1 VREWPA
7 RLVLLGHPLGHTL
20 SPRMQNAALKQAA
33 IPLAFEALDV
43 PRHALEDTLADLRR
57 ARAAGNVTIPYKE
70 DVLAACDRL
79 TDAARGVGAVN
90 TFWTAVDGA
99 MVGDNTD
106 APGFDAAARRLL
118 GAPPPDARVA
128 VLGAGG
134 GAAAVLY
141 ALEKWDVAAIRLYS
155 RSVDR
160 AQKLIA
166 RFPLL
171 PSTVAASADEAVQG
185 ATIIVNATPVGL
197 HDDAT
202 PITVDA
208 LTSLHA
214 SSAVLDLAYR
224 KGETALVRTA
234 RARGLRAQD
243 GLPMLLEQ
251 GALAF
256 ERWFSLEPDREAM
269 WRALAESR

>member
-1 VREWPA
+1 MREWPG

-33 IPLAFEALDV
+33 IPLVYEALDV
-43 PRHALEDTLADLRR
+43 PRRAFDDTLAELRR

-70 DVLAACDRL
+70 NLLAACDRL
-79 TDAARGVGAVN
+79 TDSAIAVGAVN

-106 APGFDAAARRLL
+106 VPGFEAAVRQLL
-118 GAPPPDARVA
+118 GAPPADAHVA

-134 GAAAVLY
+134 GAAAVLR
-141 ALEKWDVAAIRLYS
+141 ALEKWDVAAVRLYS
-155 RSVDR
+155 RSTDR
-160 AQKLIA
+160 ARKLVA

-171 PSTVAASADEAVQG
+171 PSTVTASADAAVQG
-185 ATIIVNATPVGL
+185 ATIIINATPVGL

-208 LTSLHA
+208 LDNLSPSTT
-214 SSAVLDLAYR
+214 VLDLTYR
-224 KGETALVRTA
+224 PGETALVREA
-234 RARGLRAQD
+234 RARGMRAHD
-243 GLPMLLEQ
+243 GLRMLVEQ

-256 ERWFSLEPDREAM
+256 ERWFNIEPDREAM
-269 WRALAESR
+269 WQAITEPR